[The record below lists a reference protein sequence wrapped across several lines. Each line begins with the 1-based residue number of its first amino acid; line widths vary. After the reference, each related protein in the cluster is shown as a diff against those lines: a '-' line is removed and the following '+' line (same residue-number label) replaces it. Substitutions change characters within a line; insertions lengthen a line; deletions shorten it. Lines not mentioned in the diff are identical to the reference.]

1 MRGMALLAVLRELVR
16 LVGQVAVRERCMGLW
31 YRASNRNGMLVWTEP
46 RREFTIQLYL
56 TGGCQIVVC
65 GSIKSSW

>member
-1 MRGMALLAVLRELVR
+1 
-16 LVGQVAVRERCMGLW
+16 MGLW
-31 YRASNRNGMLVWTEP
+31 YRASNRNGMLVSTEP

-56 TGGCQIVVC
+56 TGAARLSFR